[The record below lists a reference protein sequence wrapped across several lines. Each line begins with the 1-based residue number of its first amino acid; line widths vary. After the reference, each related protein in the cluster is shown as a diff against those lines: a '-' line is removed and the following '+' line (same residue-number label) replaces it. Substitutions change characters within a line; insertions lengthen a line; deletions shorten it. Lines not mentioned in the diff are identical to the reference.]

1 MHYLIRSEPFS
12 RIGNN
17 YPSMSPQI
25 FPSFAAMSSSNSL
38 LSTLTRRQRSVSE
51 CSEDNNSV
59 EGSSPTPTLDH
70 RIPITRLP
78 RATSLVEEPE
88 SGHAVG

>member
-1 MHYLIRSEPFS
+1 MA
-12 RIGNN
+12 N
-17 YPSMSPQI
+17 
-25 FPSFAAMSSSNSL
+25 SF
-38 LSTLTRRQRSVSE
+38 LSTFTRRQRSVSE
-51 CSEDNNSV
+51 CSEDNNSLDGN
-59 EGSSPTPTLDH
+59 GSSPALDH